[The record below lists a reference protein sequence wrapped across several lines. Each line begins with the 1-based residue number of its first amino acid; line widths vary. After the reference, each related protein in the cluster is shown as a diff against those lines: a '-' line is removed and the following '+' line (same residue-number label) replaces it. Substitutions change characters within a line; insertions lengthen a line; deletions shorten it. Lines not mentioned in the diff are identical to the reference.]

1 MTIVPLIL
9 LIGLPGSG
17 KSTWAKNFVGQHP
30 NYSLV
35 ATDTIRERLYS
46 DEAIQ
51 GDWRQIW
58 RTVILE
64 WQCGIQAIHQ
74 DRLQGVIYDATNVRR
89 RYRRGA
95 IATARE
101 LGFTHLTA
109 YWFDVPLAIC
119 LERNYQRTRQVPE
132 EILYRMH
139 RQLMGAPPA
148 VNEGFDELAR
158 VVLEDR

>member
-1 MTIVPLIL
+1 MTTVPLIL

-17 KSTWAKNFVGQHP
+17 KSTWARNFVNQHP
-30 NYSLV
+30 AYLLV
-35 ATDTIRERLYS
+35 ATDSIRERLYS

-58 RTVILE
+58 RTVIAE
-64 WQCGIQAIHQ
+64 WQDGIKAIQQ
-74 DRLQGVIYDATNVRR
+74 DRLQGVVYDATNVRR

-95 IATARE
+95 IALARE

-109 YWFDVPLAIC
+109 CWFDVPLAIC
-119 LERNYQRTRQVPE
+119 LKRNQQRSRQVPE

-139 RQLMGAPPA
+139 RQLTGAPPA
-148 VNEGFDELAR
+148 VEEGFDELAR
-158 VVLEDR
+158 IVTTP